1 MFIWMIL
8 IGCGGEP
15 VVTTLDAAPAAETFA
30 NSTQMEIT
38 DGEIDVS
45 SLKAWI
51 SLCKDRKQ
59 QTMRS
64 KVEPMCQDHRFFV
77 APVRAAGDGPDG
89 EVKAWVDCPEAD
101 ADTAEA
107 CIAHLEG
114 KKPVG
119 RVLWRYTEDTSGWYK
134 AVRDSGLKS
143 APKAPLILVE

>member
-1 MFIWMIL
+1 MIL

-15 VVTTLDAAPAAETFA
+15 VVTSLDAAPAAETFA
-30 NSTQMEIT
+30 NSTRMEIT

-51 SLCKDRKQ
+51 SLCKDQKRP
-59 QTMRS
+59 MPRS
-64 KVEPMCQDHRFFV
+64 KGQALCRDHHFFV
-77 APVRAAGDGPDG
+77 APVRAPGDGPDD
-89 EVKAWVDCPEAD
+89 EVKAWVDCPSAD
-101 ADTAEA
+101 IETAEA